1 MKGFLAGIQC
11 ISHWN
16 VSLCLLWNI
25 KAEGGNVC
33 DLHWSVLPTV
43 IPMPQYESI
52 LNYSMAVNIHCW
64 ISQHTVW
71 YQLLNIRLFEFL
83 DLMPVLLLSSSME
96 KTRSSHSLMA
106 LAIQRENESPF
117 LHATLL
123 PVSIHYYIFKCFGTN
138 DKMICQMYIFFV
150 SAC

>member
-1 MKGFLAGIQC
+1 MLRSTCIVWHSMKGFLAGIQW

-106 LAIQRENESPF
+106 LAIQRENERS
-117 LHATLL
+117 L
-123 PVSIHYYIFKCFGTN
+123 
-138 DKMICQMYIFFV
+138 
-150 SAC
+150 SACNPTSYFYTPLYI